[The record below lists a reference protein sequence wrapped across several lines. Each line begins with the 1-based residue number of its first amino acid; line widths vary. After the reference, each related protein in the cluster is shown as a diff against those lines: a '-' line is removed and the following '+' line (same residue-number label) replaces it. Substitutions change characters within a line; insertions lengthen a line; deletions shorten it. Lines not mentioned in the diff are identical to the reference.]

1 MLVKVRDEPVRVG
14 SIVEER
20 KHVHKQGSFTAV
32 LSLIE
37 SFTVV
42 LSRICFWVVAWLTC
56 IPNVV
61 A

>member
-1 MLVKVRDEPVRVG
+1 VLWNGEALPIILVKVRDEPVRVG

-42 LSRICFWVVAWLTC
+42 LS
-56 IPNVV
+56 
-61 A
+61 